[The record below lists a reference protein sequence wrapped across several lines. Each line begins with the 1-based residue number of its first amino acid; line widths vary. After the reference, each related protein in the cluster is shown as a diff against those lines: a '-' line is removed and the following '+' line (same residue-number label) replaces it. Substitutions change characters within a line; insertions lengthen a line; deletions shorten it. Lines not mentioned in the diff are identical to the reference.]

1 MPSRIFPTPQD
12 CEAAFYDA
20 LEKSDLE
27 AMMAVW
33 AEDEDVLCIHPG
45 GARVSGHAA
54 IREVWRQMFAGGARL
69 SVVVGQVIAT
79 QAMLMATHSVHEF
92 ISMKGEPRPAHP
104 VVATNVYVRSGNGWR
119 MIVHHAS
126 PTPEKST
133 QPAQAVPAQRPKTLH

>member
-1 MPSRIFPTPQD
+1 MTVKLFSSPQD

-20 LEKSDLE
+20 LERSDLE

-45 GARVSGHAA
+45 GPRISGLAA
-54 IREVWRQMFAGGARL
+54 IREVWRQLFANGARL
-69 SVVVGQVIAT
+69 AVYVGQVMAT
-79 QAMLMATHSVHEF
+79 QSMLMATHSVHEF

-104 VVATNVYVRSGNGWR
+104 VVATNVYVRTGSGWR

-126 PTPEKST
+126 PTTQKST
-133 QPAQAVPAQRPKTLH
+133 ESNEPAPLQRPKTLH

>member
-1 MPSRIFPTPQD
+1 MPAKIFPTPQD

-45 GARVSGHAA
+45 GPRVSGHAA
-54 IREVWRQMFAGGARL
+54 IREIWRQMFAGGPRL
-69 SVVVGQVIAT
+69 SVYVGQVMAT
-79 QAMLMATHSVHEF
+79 QAMLMAAHSVHEF
-92 ISMKGEPRPAHP
+92 IAMKGEPRPSHP
-104 VVATNVYVRSGNGWR
+104 VVATNVYIRSGNGWR

-126 PTPEKST
+126 PTPQRPA
-133 QPAQAVPAQRPKTLH
+133 QPAEPAPLQRPKILH